1 MKNIY
6 TMSEAD
12 LKVTEKEFK
21 KTAYGKRLYNIKVGV
36 VFVSFAFVILMLLG
50 SFSDDEAR
58 FISIFKDG
66 IYWLGLLIGMVS
78 ETIAMYKWNHALKEY
93 IESKKD

>member
-6 TMSEAD
+6 AMSESE
-12 LKVTEKEFK
+12 LKTAEKEFK
-21 KTAYGKRLYNIKVGV
+21 KTAYGKRLYNIKIGV
-36 VFVSFAFVILMLLG
+36 AFATLVFVILMFLG
-50 SFSDDEAR
+50 SFSDEETEL
-58 FISIFKDG
+58 ISIFKDG
-66 IYWLGLLIGMVS
+66 IYWLGLLIGIVS